1 MTKETY
7 FEELSFALRRRELLP
22 RPVEEDGLLPVEWN
36 GRVLCRVTEAAGTI
50 MKYMKLLET
59 APPLK
64 AESLADGYR
73 VLAEFNGTVLAGKK
87 TLLGAQFVTWA
98 WDYDRR
104 GVSNGHYY
112 MEDYQTA
119 KEDFTFRSGLMAR
132 EQVFDRERL
141 EELRQAGVLARV
153 QGLLYLSDG
162 WGDFPDAPPDYPVS
176 FLIPQDPQS
185 PGFHPWVPSWVTTL
199 YLDTDHYT
207 VKEASA

>member
-1 MTKETY
+1 
-7 FEELSFALRRRELLP
+7 
-22 RPVEEDGLLPVEWN
+22 
-36 GRVLCRVTEAAGTI
+36 

-98 WDYDRR
+98 WDY
-104 GVSNGHYY
+104 Y

-141 EELRQAGVLARV
+141 EELRQAA
-153 QGLLYLSDG
+153 QGFLCGEGPASYRQEFRCQRILDQIRS
-162 WGDFPDAPPDYPVS
+162 PVTRTEAKS
-176 FLIPQDPQS
+176 
-185 PGFHPWVPSWVTTL
+185 TTKRG
-199 YLDTDHYT
+199 TKH
-207 VKEASA
+207 

>member
-1 MTKETY
+1 
-7 FEELSFALRRRELLP
+7 
-22 RPVEEDGLLPVEWN
+22 
-36 GRVLCRVTEAAGTI
+36 

-141 EELRQAGVLARV
+141 EELRQAA
-153 QGLLYLSDG
+153 QGFLCGEGPASYQQEYQCRRLLEQINEQLPATEQNQMQREG
-162 WGDFPDAPPDYPVS
+162 HH
-176 FLIPQDPQS
+176 LEQS
-185 PGFHPWVPSWVTTL
+185 M
-199 YLDTDHYT
+199 
-207 VKEASA
+207 

>member
-1 MTKETY
+1 
-7 FEELSFALRRRELLP
+7 
-22 RPVEEDGLLPVEWN
+22 
-36 GRVLCRVTEAAGTI
+36 

-141 EELRQAGVLARV
+141 EELRQAA
-153 QGLLYLSDG
+153 QGFAFWTRS
-162 WGDFPDAPPDYPVS
+162 
-176 FLIPQDPQS
+176 DPQL
-185 PGFHPWVPSWVTTL
+185 PEPKQNQLQKEGPSI
-199 YLDTDHYT
+199 
-207 VKEASA
+207 EQSM

>member
-1 MTKETY
+1 
-7 FEELSFALRRRELLP
+7 
-22 RPVEEDGLLPVEWN
+22 
-36 GRVLCRVTEAAGTI
+36 

-141 EELRQAGVLARV
+141 EELRQAA
-153 QGLLYLSDG
+153 QGPMRRGPRLLPAGIPVPAHSG
-162 WGDFPDAPPDYPVS
+162 PDSIPVTRTEAKS
-176 FLIPQDPQS
+176 
-185 PGFHPWVPSWVTTL
+185 TTKRGAK
-199 YLDTDHYT
+199 H
-207 VKEASA
+207 

>member
-1 MTKETY
+1 
-7 FEELSFALRRRELLP
+7 
-22 RPVEEDGLLPVEWN
+22 
-36 GRVLCRVTEAAGTI
+36 

-98 WDYDRR
+98 WDYD
-104 GVSNGHYY
+104 
-112 MEDYQTA
+112 QTA

-141 EELRQAGVLARV
+141 EELRQAA
-153 QGLLYLSDG
+153 QGFLCGEGPASYRQEFRCQRILDQIRS
-162 WGDFPDAPPDYPVS
+162 PVTRTEAKS
-176 FLIPQDPQS
+176 
-185 PGFHPWVPSWVTTL
+185 TTKRG
-199 YLDTDHYT
+199 TKH
-207 VKEASA
+207 

>member
-1 MTKETY
+1 
-7 FEELSFALRRRELLP
+7 
-22 RPVEEDGLLPVEWN
+22 
-36 GRVLCRVTEAAGTI
+36 

-141 EELRQAGVLARV
+141 EELRQAA
-153 QGLLYLSDG
+153 QGFLC
-162 WGDFPDAPPDYPVS
+162 APLQY
-176 FLIPQDPQS
+176 
-185 PGFHPWVPSWVTTL
+185 FHPI
-199 YLDTDHYT
+199 
-207 VKEASA
+207 

>member
-1 MTKETY
+1 
-7 FEELSFALRRRELLP
+7 
-22 RPVEEDGLLPVEWN
+22 
-36 GRVLCRVTEAAGTI
+36 

-112 MEDYQTA
+112 MDRQG
-119 KEDFTFRSGLMAR
+119 GLH
-132 EQVFDRERL
+132 L
-141 EELRQAGVLARV
+141 PLRADGQGAG
-153 QGLLYLSDG
+153 
-162 WGDFPDAPPDYPVS
+162 F
-176 FLIPQDPQS
+176 
-185 PGFHPWVPSWVTTL
+185 
-199 YLDTDHYT
+199 
-207 VKEASA
+207 

>member
-1 MTKETY
+1 
-7 FEELSFALRRRELLP
+7 
-22 RPVEEDGLLPVEWN
+22 
-36 GRVLCRVTEAAGTI
+36 

-141 EELRQAGVLARV
+141 EELGQAAQGFLCGEGPASYRQEFRCQHILDQIR
-153 QGLLYLSDG
+153 S
-162 WGDFPDAPPDYPVS
+162 PVTRTEAKS
-176 FLIPQDPQS
+176 
-185 PGFHPWVPSWVTTL
+185 TTKRGAK
-199 YLDTDHYT
+199 H
-207 VKEASA
+207 

>member
-1 MTKETY
+1 
-7 FEELSFALRRRELLP
+7 
-22 RPVEEDGLLPVEWN
+22 
-36 GRVLCRVTEAAGTI
+36 

-87 TLLGAQFVTWA
+87 TLLGAQFVTCA

-141 EELRQAGVLARV
+141 EELRQAA
-153 QGLLYLSDG
+153 QGFLCGEGPASYRQEFRCQRILDQIRS
-162 WGDFPDAPPDYPVS
+162 PVTRTEAKS
-176 FLIPQDPQS
+176 
-185 PGFHPWVPSWVTTL
+185 TTKRG
-199 YLDTDHYT
+199 TKH
-207 VKEASA
+207 

>member
-1 MTKETY
+1 
-7 FEELSFALRRRELLP
+7 
-22 RPVEEDGLLPVEWN
+22 
-36 GRVLCRVTEAAGTI
+36 

-132 EQVFDRERL
+132 EQVFDR
-141 EELRQAGVLARV
+141 G
-153 QGLLYLSDG
+153 
-162 WGDFPDAPPDYPVS
+162 VS
-176 FLIPQDPQS
+176 FFKLLHMKRHTSQS
-185 PGFHPWVPSWVTTL
+185 SLQPRSSLPGDSVGLRNHRTCSEAKKTAVPLLNIV
-199 YLDTDHYT
+199 
-207 VKEASA
+207 

>member
-1 MTKETY
+1 
-7 FEELSFALRRRELLP
+7 
-22 RPVEEDGLLPVEWN
+22 
-36 GRVLCRVTEAAGTI
+36 

-141 EELRQAGVLARV
+141 EELGQAA
-153 QGLLYLSDG
+153 QGLLCGEGPASYRQEFRCQHILDQIRS
-162 WGDFPDAPPDYPVS
+162 PVTRTEAKS
-176 FLIPQDPQS
+176 
-185 PGFHPWVPSWVTTL
+185 TTKRG
-199 YLDTDHYT
+199 TKH
-207 VKEASA
+207 

>member
-1 MTKETY
+1 
-7 FEELSFALRRRELLP
+7 
-22 RPVEEDGLLPVEWN
+22 
-36 GRVLCRVTEAAGTI
+36 

-132 EQVFDRERL
+132 ERVFAEISRLLCAPGDRL
-141 EELRQAGVLARV
+141 EPVLREFWDVLAV
-153 QGLLYLSDG
+153 LPGLECLNPENLM
-162 WGDFPDAPPDYPVS
+162 
-176 FLIPQDPQS
+176 
-185 PGFHPWVPSWVTTL
+185 
-199 YLDTDHYT
+199 
-207 VKEASA
+207 

>member
-1 MTKETY
+1 
-7 FEELSFALRRRELLP
+7 
-22 RPVEEDGLLPVEWN
+22 
-36 GRVLCRVTEAAGTI
+36 

-112 MEDYQTA
+112 ME
-119 KEDFTFRSGLMAR
+119 GLPNRQGGLHLPLRADG
-132 EQVFDRERL
+132 QGAGFDRERL
-141 EELRQAGVLARV
+141 EELRQAA
-153 QGLLYLSDG
+153 QGFLCGEGPASYRQEFRCQRILDQIRS
-162 WGDFPDAPPDYPVS
+162 PVTRTEAKS
-176 FLIPQDPQS
+176 
-185 PGFHPWVPSWVTTL
+185 TTKRG
-199 YLDTDHYT
+199 TKH
-207 VKEASA
+207 